1 MIILLSLFRSFKRDE
16 NIPVAIQAVKSSNL
30 FVIVIHNLLLDR
42 LIITKLTERI
52 EEDCTC
58 KLVFSRI
65 EYINLNRSRTKFI
78 LLFQSKLREK
88 QKNWHKSDFCQP
100 LSANTDECVIFK
112 KVG

>member
-1 MIILLSLFRSFKRDE
+1 MFEKVIILLSLFRSFKRDE

-42 LIITKLTERI
+42 LIIIKLTERI

-65 EYINLNRSRTKFI
+65 EYINLNRRTKFI
-78 LLFQSKLREK
+78 LLLQSKLREK
-88 QKNWHKSDFCQP
+88 QKN
-100 LSANTDECVIFK
+100 
-112 KVG
+112 